1 MIFLKKVKMEI
12 IKKFFKEEIFLHF
25 FIKGSQPCRI
35 YLVMEKDMNTII
47 DRLINEE
54 ANRASDSSTRGT
66 VKMRVFLKIA
76 RLMGISLQ
84 TIYDTQHLVRID
96 PSISKAIEILW
107 NGESPIEMDSLNQ
120 NWITVWCHD
129 VQKSSSPEDDELFQ
143 KFLAKDFA
151 KPADVSKILSALEKR
166 FVESNHFR
174 RELGYV
180 FAADGMLDDG
190 PNCCFERY
198 SEHLAIPKTLGEPID
213 DDNPKEDPMEA
224 HVRAVRTIYRDVKYA
239 TPERIGA
246 TLKRLL
252 NVESGDHHHPPPKK
266 RGDNR
271 SSASSESSSSS
282 SSDDDSVS
290 SSIEDDWLDNYD
302 KYIADQYKKLVGK
315 KINLIIHWMKE
326 RLRRHREEEAENI
339 RKRAIASKRKRVSF
353 ESKTVIKDMSKK
365 LSQPDSETSEAPTE
379 PEEMISSAAATVSD
393 SKPKT
398 IMKKIKKKTE
408 TDEVNR
414 PKKAVKSKQ
423 SKKIK
428 KSTVIA
434 DEESQTNN
442 EETDTVSDA
451 TKHKMSEKNPTA
463 GESNN
468 EVQSEGTKRKKSE
481 KIKQSKKAKP
491 DEEAEDKKV
500 SEFPAELVQSDK
512 ESDDETSSS
521 SKNDHE

>member
-1 MIFLKKVKMEI
+1 MKNFL
-12 IKKFFKEEIFLHF
+12 KEEIFF
-25 FIKGSQPCRI
+25 YIFSIKRSRPYRI

-54 ANRASDSSTRGT
+54 ANRASDNSTRGT

-84 TIYDTQHLVRID
+84 TIYETQHLVRID

-120 NWITVWCHD
+120 NWLTVWCHD

-143 KFLAKDFA
+143 KFLARDFA

-252 NVESGDHHHPPPKK
+252 NVESGDLPPKK

-282 SSDDDSVS
+282 DDDSFS
-290 SSIEDDWLDNYD
+290 SSSLEDHWLDNYD
-302 KYIADQYKKLVGK
+302 KYIGDQYKKLVGK

-326 RLRRHREEEAENI
+326 RLRRHKEEEAENI
-339 RKRAIASKRKRVSF
+339 RKRAIATKRKRVSF
-353 ESKTVIKDMSKK
+353 ESKTVIKDMPKK
-365 LSQPDSETSEAPTE
+365 ISEPDSQTSEAPTE
-379 PEEMISSAAATVSD
+379 PEEIISSAAATASD
-393 SKPKT
+393 SKPKM
-398 IMKKIKKKTE
+398 IIKKIKKKTE
-408 TDEVNR
+408 TDEVDR
-414 PKKAVKSKQ
+414 PKKAEKTKQ

-428 KSTVIA
+428 KSTTIA
-434 DEESQTNN
+434 DEESQTNK

-451 TKHKMSEKNPTA
+451 TKRKMSEKKPTTIA
-463 GESNN
+463 DESNN

-491 DEEAEDKKV
+491 DEEAEDKKETE
-500 SEFPAELVQSDK
+500 SPAEFLHSDK
-512 ESDDETSSS
+512 ESDDEPSSS